1 MGQQWPDETQASVC
15 VVQTVQSRAYILT
28 VKSCC
33 KGPLSVS
40 TGLLDGGELRTTVC
54 FIVAFGLL
62 EHLTQC
68 KVQKFSG
75 AAGPRV
81 WQKGEVSYVYWAPLF
96 PFSLAMPGGTAE
108 GRRSQPCAGDSSGI
122 GGPGQEEKTRNGDS
136 MGLSA
141 AVVSKQKP

>member
-40 TGLLDGGELRTTVC
+40 TGLLDGGESRTTVC

-81 WQKGEVSYVYWAPLF
+81 WQKREVS
-96 PFSLAMPGGTAE
+96 
-108 GRRSQPCAGDSSGI
+108 
-122 GGPGQEEKTRNGDS
+122 
-136 MGLSA
+136 
-141 AVVSKQKP
+141 